1 MSMFNWLLSL
11 GAIAAI
17 IELLWWIGVIAWL
30 IRVSKKEESE

>member
-17 IELLWWIGVIAWL
+17 IELLWWIGVIAWV
-30 IRVSKKEESE
+30 IRFTKKEDSQ

>member
-17 IELLWWIGVIAWL
+17 IELLWWIGVITWV
-30 IRVSKKEESE
+30 IRISKKEEAE

>member
-1 MSMFNWLLSL
+1 MSMFNWLLGI